1 MNLNVFRGW
10 GRRKRRR
17 SLDAIDFASVIGEG
31 SIYRG
36 ALEGAGDY
44 LVQGSVEGECALDGT
59 LVLGAH
65 GRWVGNITATMVVI
79 AGEVEGH
86 VTAHIKLELK
96 DGARIRGDIAS
107 PVIAIAAG
115 AAYEGEIRLRRRSRV
130 VRYDEK
136 RDGTE
141 S

>member
-1 MNLNVFRGW
+1 LNLNVFRGW
-10 GRRKRRR
+10 PRRKRRR
-17 SLDAIDFASVIGEG
+17 TLDAIDFASIIGEG
-31 SIYRG
+31 SVYRG

-44 LVQGSVEGECALDGT
+44 LVQGQVEGECALEGT
-59 LVLGAH
+59 LVLGARA
-65 GRWVGNITATMVVI
+65 RWVGNITATLVVI

-86 VTAHIKLELK
+86 VTAHAKLELK

-115 AAYEGEIRLRRRSRV
+115 AAYDGEIRLRRKSRV

-136 RDGTE
+136 RDGID